1 LSGIKGPDDRCR
13 IGYFG
18 EIANARYVNELQ
30 DTINFCLVDTATANA
45 TWIPKLRECNVHYAL
60 RKARRIDGFKPFL
73 KGFTAA
79 SCRSNIIVPRDESDA
94 RDYLGSDYPFI
105 LKDESLNAVLE
116 MIEHAKSSFA
126 GAEWRRGLEIMES
139 VRQRCDPTQ
148 IASQLKALL
157 ARCR

>member
-1 LSGIKGPDDRCR
+1 MIAAGSATSAKSPTPVTSTNCR
-13 IGYFG
+13 TRLIFVSSTLRPQTQPG
-18 EIANARYVNELQ
+18 
-30 DTINFCLVDTATANA
+30 
-45 TWIPKLRECNVHYAL
+45 LRECNVHYAL

-94 RDYLGSDYPFI
+94 RYYLGSDYPFI